1 MSNNYAKV
9 KKDVRLNCNCNYNE
23 RVTTALLL
31 AAGTGSRLH
40 PLTQDMP
47 KCLTMV
53 NGVPILDRLVDC
65 LNQQGF
71 KRLVVVTG
79 HLENRIREFLG
90 NRAGNMTIDY
100 IFSPLYEV
108 TNNIYSLW
116 MAREIINEPFLLIE
130 SDLVFHASL
139 LDDMLYPDRIAVARM
154 QPWMNGS
161 TVTVNQF
168 NQVDAFQNSAVG
180 SADKTRYKTVNIYS
194 LSLSSWRGITERL
207 DQYISTDRVNDYYEA
222 VFAEMVADRCLSL
235 QAVYFDSMPWYEI
248 DTIADLAKAEKLF
261 SADKY
266 ETTIPYSIMP
276 DTSRISGHFSQQSGG
291 SKREKAVISLSGL
304 RLLSQPNS
312 LINIKPTYGSNINIQ
327 NKENGLKDI
336 SAGTKHD
343 AI

>member
-1 MSNNYAKV
+1 VSNNYAKV

-40 PLTQDMP
+40 PLTKDMP

-53 NGVPILDRLVDC
+53 NGVPILDRLVAC

-71 KRLVVVTG
+71 KRLIVVTG

-108 TNNIYSLW
+108 TNNISSLW

-168 NQVDAFQNSAVG
+168 NQVDAFQKSAPG

-194 LSLSSWRGITERL
+194 FSLSSWSGITERL
-207 DQYISTDRVNDYYEA
+207 DQYISTGRVNDYYEA
-222 VFAEMVADRCLSL
+222 VFADMVADRCLSL
-235 QAVYFDSMPWYEI
+235 QAVYSDSMPWYEI
-248 DTIADLAKAEKLF
+248 DTIADLTKAEKLF
-261 SADKY
+261 SADRY
-266 ETTIPYSIMP
+266 ETTIPYNITP
-276 DTSRISGHFSQQSGG
+276 DTPGLSRRFFQQSGG
-291 SKREKAVISLSGL
+291 KRRKKVIISTSGS
-304 RLLSQPNS
+304 RSFSQPDF
-312 LINIKPTYGSNINIQ
+312 LINSKPTHGSNIQDNVAA
-327 NKENGLKDI
+327 LKDI
-336 SAGTKHD
+336 SAGTRHG
-343 AI
+343 AV

>member
-9 KKDVRLNCNCNYNE
+9 KKDVRMNCNCNYNE

-40 PLTQDMP
+40 PLTKDMP

-53 NGVPILDRLVDC
+53 NGVPILDRLVAC

-71 KRLVVVTG
+71 KRLIVVTG
-79 HLENRIREFLG
+79 HRQNRIREFLG

-116 MAREIINEPFLLIE
+116 MAREIINEPFLLVE

-168 NQVDAFQNSAVG
+168 NQVDAFQKSAAG
-180 SADKTRYKTVNIYS
+180 SADKTRYKTINIYS
-194 LSLSSWRGITERL
+194 LSLSSWSGIAERL
-207 DQYISTDRVNDYYEA
+207 DQYISTGRVNDYYEA

-235 QAVYFDSMPWYEI
+235 QAVYSDSMPWYEI
-248 DTIADLAKAEKLF
+248 DTIADLTKAEKLF
-261 SADKY
+261 SADRY
-266 ETTIPYSIMP
+266 ETTTPYNTLP
-276 DTSRISGHFSQQSGG
+276 DTSGISRHFSQQSRGRE
-291 SKREKAVISLSGL
+291 SKGATISFSGL
-304 RLLSQPNS
+304 KLLSQPDS
-312 LINIKPTYGSNINIQ
+312 LINIKPTYGSNIIIQ
-327 NKENGLKDI
+327 DK
-336 SAGTKHD
+336 
-343 AI
+343 